1 MGGIEN
7 KKLKEE
13 VRILRVRGLTYTEIK
28 ESLRVDIPKATMAT
42 WCKGIRLTDD
52 QRERIDKMGKDRL
65 ERLRPKALAANR
77 LKREKYLNSVRL
89 RVVDLPR
96 ELDHIKTAKIT
107 LAMLH
112 LGEGGKSQ
120 GGSLM
125 FGNSDPFVIK
135 LFLKLLRQCY
145 DVRED
150 RLRCKVQMRTDMNG
164 IELEKYWSQVTNIP
178 ASRFYKTWI
187 DKRTIGKPSKKK
199 NYKGVCRLEYFSA
212 DVYNELTLLNEEIKK
227 QYTGL

>member
-1 MGGIEN
+1 MKGF
-7 KKLKEE
+7 
-13 VRILRVRGLTYTEIK
+13 TYTEIK
-28 ESLRVDIPKATMAT
+28 ENLRVDLSKATMAT
-42 WCKGIRLTDD
+42 WCKGIVLTKM
-52 QRERIDKMGKDRL
+52 QRDRIDKMSKDRL
-65 ERLRPKALAANR
+65 ERLRPKALETNR
-77 LKREKYLNSVRL
+77 LKREQYLNSVRL

-96 ELDHIKTAKIT
+96 ELDDIKTAKIT
-107 LAMLH
+107 LAMLY
-112 LGEGGKSQ
+112 LSKGGKNRA
-120 GGSLM
+120 GSLM
-125 FGNSDPFVIK
+125 FGNSDPFIIQ

-150 RLRCKVQMRTDMNG
+150 KLRCKVQMRADMDSS
-164 IELEKYWSQVTNIP
+164 ELEEFWSKVTNIP